1 MEDYNFKR
9 DLIINVSE
17 HETRLAVLEDGKLVE
32 LWVERPE
39 KERMVGDIYKGIV
52 TAIFPGMQAAFI
64 DIGLDKNSFL
74 HISDVSE
81 LGNVDFLD
89 EEPHIRKK
97 KKFRQKIEQILR
109 KGQEILVQVTK
120 EPMGTKGSRVTSDL
134 SLPGRYLVLAP
145 GENHIGVSRKI
156 KDLEEKKRLKKI
168 VSGLRPEG
176 FGIIIRTAAE
186 GKDKKEFKS
195 DIRTLLRLW
204 KRIKKNGERKKAPA
218 LLFKDIGMI
227 FSLLRDIL
235 SPQIGEIVV
244 DSKRTYKMILS
255 YLRSIAP
262 TYHSKVKFYDKEI
275 PIFDFYNI
283 ENEIDKMLERKVWIK
298 KGAYI
303 VIDQTEAMVTIDVN
317 TGRFV
322 GKSDQPATILK
333 ANLEAAKEIAR
344 QIRLRDIGGLIIIDF
359 IDMDSKEDRKKVYEE
374 FKEALKNDRSK
385 SSILPISDFGLI
397 EMTRERVR
405 PSLMYTFSDPCPF
418 CHGIGRVMSKETV
431 AAKIERWFQRAKV
444 KSSEKDYRLLV
455 SPEIAKM
462 FADGKKSRI
471 EKLEKELRLDILL
484 VKKDDMPPDQF
495 KVLDKDG
502 LELTR
507 RFKI

>member
-1 MEDYNFKR
+1 MENYSFKR
-9 DLIINVSE
+9 DLIINISE

-39 KERMVGDIYKGIV
+39 KERMVGDIYKGVV
-52 TAIFPGMQAAFI
+52 TAVFPGMQAAFI

-74 HISDVSE
+74 HISDMSD
-81 LGNVDFLD
+81 LSNVDFLE

-97 KKFRQKIEQILR
+97 KKFPQKIEQILR

-145 GENHIGVSRKI
+145 GESHIGVSRKI
-156 KDLEEKKRLKKI
+156 KDLEEKRRLKKI
-168 VSGLRPEG
+168 VSGLRPDG

-204 KRIKKNGERKKAPA
+204 KKIKRNGEKRKAPA

-262 TYHSKVKFYDKEI
+262 SYRSKVKWYDQGI

-283 ENEIDKMLERKVWIK
+283 ENEMDKMLERKVWIK
-298 KGAYI
+298 KGAYL
-303 VIDQTEAMVTIDVN
+303 VIDHTEAMVTIDVN

-322 GKSDQPATILK
+322 GKSDQSATILK
-333 ANLEAAKEIAR
+333 ANSEAAKEIAR

-359 IDMDSKEDRKKVYEE
+359 IDMDSKENRKKVYEQ

-405 PSLMYTFSDPCPF
+405 PSLMYTFSDPCHI
-418 CHGIGRVMSKETV
+418 CHGVGRVLSKETQ
-431 AAKIERWFQRAKV
+431 ATKIERWFLRAKV
-444 KSSEKDYRLLV
+444 RSPEKDYRLLV
-455 SPEIAKM
+455 SPEIAKIL
-462 FADGKKSRI
+462 AEGKKSRI
-471 EKLEKELRLDILL
+471 EELEKELKLDILL
-484 VKKDDMPPDQF
+484 VKKDDMPVDQF
-495 KVLDKDG
+495 KVLDKNG
-502 LELTR
+502 LELTEK
-507 RFKI
+507 FKT